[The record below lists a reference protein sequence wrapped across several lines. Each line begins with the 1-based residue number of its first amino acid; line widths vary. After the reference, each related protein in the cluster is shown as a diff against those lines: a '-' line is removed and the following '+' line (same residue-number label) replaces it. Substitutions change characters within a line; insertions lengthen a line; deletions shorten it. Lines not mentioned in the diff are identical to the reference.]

1 MPQITDLARVRS
13 LLDRD
18 RAWAAY
24 AIGDLAPEKVGDCAW
39 HVPANGADAILLLY
53 RGFHPPIAFAMGE
66 AADLAPLFRELDAD
80 EISLHVRRDAVPA
93 MSPVFRAAE
102 IRPLWRMVVDEA
114 SFKPVDTTDVV
125 ALTEADL
132 ADVEALYED
141 GHRAGE
147 GPTFFHPSMLGQRS
161 FRAIREGQDL
171 IAVAGTHLQS
181 AELGIC
187 TIGNVYTRRDRR
199 RRGLAARVTTAVVRD
214 AMAQGIAT
222 IVLNV
227 SRDNDGAR
235 RVYEQLGFRIY
246 CEFVEGEA
254 AAVKASSETA
264 R

>member
-1 MPQITDLARVRS
+1 MPQITDLTRVRS

-18 RAWAAY
+18 RSWSAY
-24 AIGDLAPEKVGDCAW
+24 AIGDLDPAKVGDCAW
-39 HVPANGADAILLLY
+39 HVPANGAAAILLLY
-53 RGFHPPIAFAMGE
+53 RGFDPPIAFAMGE
-66 AADLAPLFRELDAD
+66 PADLAPLFREIDAD
-80 EISLHVRRDAVPA
+80 EISLHMRPEAVPA
-93 MSPVFRAAE
+93 MSAAFRPGE

-114 SFKPVDTTDVV
+114 SFRPVDTTGVV
-125 ALTEADL
+125 ALAEADL
-132 ADVEALYED
+132 PDLQALYDD
-141 GHRAGE
+141 GRRVGD
-147 GPTFFHPSMLGQRS
+147 GPTFFHPSMLGQGS
-161 FRAIREGQDL
+161 FRAIREGADL
-171 IAVAGTHLQS
+171 VAVAGTHLQS

-214 AMAQGIAT
+214 AIAQGIAT

-227 SRDNDGAR
+227 SQDNDGAR

-254 AAVKASSETA
+254 AAVRESSETG